1 MGSTAAPVHKRR
13 RTVGR
18 HLLLLLW
25 KSLLLRKKQKVLT
38 FFEIFL
44 PTALFS
50 VILFIR
56 LLPGSALTPVY
67 VNKTTYFS
75 HINEQDL
82 EKQYL
87 KYNPA
92 ILKPSMYY
100 APNESFAADTA
111 VYLADRLGWPANAVV
126 AVNDLDE
133 MDELVEQKY
142 YSSNGSSSSVIGLHF
157 KDMPNDC
164 DVPETL
170 HYSIRLPG
178 TWYTGAEYPF
188 FQLPGPR
195 NRSRSYI
202 NNGFALLQT
211 WIDRFYISRLT
222 NDTRYMDEFQLDI
235 QPYPYPPYSND
246 GGLSQAYGSMLPS
259 YMILA
264 FVLLSPSLIKNVV
277 HEKET
282 GVRELMRLMGM
293 NRWLMWLGWFLHA
306 LVVVLLVSSIVTI
319 MLTVSLHQSEG
330 SVPPIINYTDP
341 SFVWVMNTLY
351 GICSIA
357 FCLAIS
363 TFFSRPTLATTL
375 GVLIWLFSYYIP
387 NTFFYFD
394 YDDMSLAPKVLV
406 CLFPNMAMTLS
417 FRVMAMF
424 EGRALGVQ
432 WDTIWET
439 GNPRDELTPGAILL
453 MMVLDTFLYL
463 LLVWYVDQISPG
475 KYGVPLPFYFPF
487 QRSYWCGTQ
496 PESVTSSTSDSDDPT
511 SHYFEEEPEGLR
523 PGIVIRN
530 LRKEFRTLGGKV
542 KVAVEDVSMTCYE
555 GQCTVLLGHN
565 GAGKTT
571 TMSILTGVYAPS
583 GGQAEVGG
591 WNIATHL
598 REAREELGLCP
609 QHNMLF
615 VDLTVLQHLL
625 FFGRLKGL
633 TTKAAEEEA
642 VELLGRLDLLDKKN
656 MFGSQLSGGMKRKLS
671 LAISL
676 IGGSKVVILDEPS
689 SGLDPESRRWVW
701 DVVQGERGR
710 RTILVTTHHMEE
722 ADVLGDRV
730 AIMASGRVVCAGS
743 TLFLKNMFGDGYT
756 LEIIMTED
764 CNVDKLKEE
773 VNRHMPSAVLL
784 SIQGG
789 EVAFKLSPDTSLFAP
804 LVNSLSSRKEDLGIR
819 HFGLSLTTMEKVFLS
834 VSTVMEKDEEHQQT
848 VIPLDEDEHTQHRDS
863 VNKENGDFSGSKDH
877 LSDGDWRKLTGTTL
891 TLHRTKAFFIKRI
904 IYSMRKWPLFITQG
918 LVPVVVTIAC
928 LLVDRNF
935 NFFLAQEP
943 LLTLT
948 PSIFPKTFSFVSAD
962 ENLTDLSSHYK
973 DLFTSK
979 HEVEETKNLT
989 TSLLQA
995 ANESLSRYREQ
1006 HTFSASFLDTI
1017 DNITLQVWSQTIPFH
1032 TVGIGINLV
1041 SNALLRYATNST
1053 NNTITTD
1060 NYPLP
1065 PNTMWQFKTE
1075 LSASSFIYP
1084 SMMSLALAFLSASY
1098 LVFPLQERESNTK
1111 QVQLMTGAPV
1121 WILWTTNFIWDM
1133 GTYIVTTV
1141 LILIAFMTLDPRGYF
1156 TIDAAPGA
1164 LVLLLLLYG
1173 WGSIPLAYLF
1183 SFPFQTPAAGFAVLT
1198 FICIVAGQLITA
1210 VVAGLRL
1217 AQDPSLDLASD
1228 IIHWISCLFPAYPVA
1243 DGFSKIVSTSV
1254 HNTKC
1259 DKFDETTML
1268 ELCLGL
1274 FIGDRDSEFLQCCPH
1289 IFCSASAT
1297 GECFQV
1303 HSYFNFDHSGL
1314 GSTLLILFVDGLIF
1328 MALIGLI
1335 EAGVG
1340 RKFLHWWRSCRISRL
1355 PAIVDPWDTV
1365 MPDNDVVAEVN
1376 LVGSLMCA
1384 DHGNLELTEA
1394 SKDTTM
1400 LVHNLVKQYSG
1411 CLVRAVRGISFH
1423 VDRGECF
1430 GLLGVNGAGKTSTFK
1445 MLTGDEIITG
1455 GDARIGAFSLRR
1467 HRKKFL
1473 QQIGYCPQFDAFMGD
1488 LTGVEMLQ
1496 LMGRLRGM
1504 DERHLK
1510 TTVPNLVDRVGL
1522 TECALRPSST
1532 YSGGNRRK
1540 LSTAMALIGDPPLVF
1555 LDEPTSGVDPASRR
1569 RVWAAISEA
1578 VSSGQSVVLT
1588 SHSMEECEALCSR
1601 ITIMSRGSLRCVGSS
1616 SHLKAKF
1623 GQGYSLQVKLKT
1635 HGFSTA
1641 SKEDNDRIYDVK
1653 VEEVKTV
1660 INYHLPGS
1668 SLTDQHKG
1676 MLAYRVPDTV
1686 TWGTLFAVMESL
1698 KAGQHPDG
1706 SQTTVSQSM
1715 SSPSIVE
1722 VYAASDTSLEQ
1733 VFLSFAREAAQLR
1746 SMGLA
1751 ASHVVPTMVT
1761 APSQAVP
1768 AVVTEHSQEPQTMVT
1783 EL

>member
-1 MGSTAAPVHKRR
+1 M
-13 RTVGR
+13 
-18 HLLLLLW
+18 
-25 KSLLLRKKQKVLT
+25 
-38 FFEIFL
+38 
-44 PTALFS
+44 
-50 VILFIR
+50 R
-56 LLPGSALTPVY
+56 LKTPRIP
-67 VNKTTYFS
+67 KHARIHS
-75 HINEQDL
+75 
-82 EKQYL
+82 
-87 KYNPA
+87 
-92 ILKPSMYY
+92 
-100 APNESFAADTA
+100 
-111 VYLADRLGWPANAVV
+111 VV

-282 GVRELMRLMGM
+282 GVRDEKK
-293 NRWLMWLGWFLHA
+293 
-306 LVVVLLVSSIVTI
+306 T
-319 MLTVSLHQSEG
+319 
-330 SVPPIINYTDP
+330 
-341 SFVWVMNTLY
+341 
-351 GICSIA
+351 
-357 FCLAIS
+357 
-363 TFFSRPTLATTL
+363 
-375 GVLIWLFSYYIP
+375 
-387 NTFFYFD
+387 
-394 YDDMSLAPKVLV
+394 
-406 CLFPNMAMTLS
+406 
-417 FRVMAMF
+417 
-424 EGRALGVQ
+424 LGVQ

-487 QRSYWCGTQ
+487 Q
-496 PESVTSSTSDSDDPT
+496 
-511 SHYFEEEPEGLR
+511 
-523 PGIVIRN
+523 
-530 LRKEFRTLGGKV
+530 
-542 KVAVEDVSMTCYE
+542 
-555 GQCTVLLGHN
+555 
-565 GAGKTT
+565 
-571 TMSILTGVYAPS
+571 
-583 GGQAEVGG
+583 
-591 WNIATHL
+591 
-598 REAREELGLCP
+598 
-609 QHNMLF
+609 
-615 VDLTVLQHLL
+615 
-625 FFGRLKGL
+625 
-633 TTKAAEEEA
+633 
-642 VELLGRLDLLDKKN
+642 
-656 MFGSQLSGGMKRKLS
+656 
-671 LAISL
+671 
-676 IGGSKVVILDEPS
+676 VVILDEPS

-834 VSTVMEKDEEHQQT
+834 VSTVMEKNEEHQQT

-904 IYSMRKWPLFITQG
+904 IYSMRKWPLFIT
-918 LVPVVVTIAC
+918 
-928 LLVDRNF
+928 
-935 NFFLAQEP
+935 
-943 LLTLT
+943 
-948 PSIFPKTFSFVSAD
+948 
-962 ENLTDLSSHYK
+962 
-973 DLFTSK
+973 
-979 HEVEETKNLT
+979 
-989 TSLLQA
+989 
-995 ANESLSRYREQ
+995 
-1006 HTFSASFLDTI
+1006 
-1017 DNITLQVWSQTIPFH
+1017 QVWSQTIPFH

-1111 QVQLMTGAPV
+1111 QLMTGAPV

-1340 RKFLHWWRSCRISRL
+1340 RKFLISRL

-1376 LVGSLMCA
+1376 LVGSLMYA